1 MNELSTI
8 RIPIMSFRSSGVMYY
23 EVNADHRNRLLRS
36 SAFQENAIKLEKRE
50 RYKGYV
56 TDGVKK
62 RMKKCITLLLQSTP
76 YKYKTNPVT
85 GRTMAHKVSF
95 ITLTTPTHEK
105 SLDAKYCHKNLLEP
119 FLRILRAK
127 HNLKSYIW
135 KVELQ
140 ENGQVHYHLTGDT
153 VIHHRELKNIWNGLL
168 DKNSMLQ
175 EFERKYGHKEPNSTD
190 IHNVYKVRNLEAY
203 LVKYICKEY
212 QNETK
217 LNAKIWDCSQNIK
230 QADYF
235 KFQLDTVSHQI
246 IRKLQETHQVITNY
260 FEKAI
265 FFDFKTNDYYSFFK
279 ESIINDF
286 FKYLQDIQSWNTASH
301 SIKSTLKQKLLE
313 PMKSLLIKGTR
324 WKSQQLQLSYH
335 CYTI

>member
-1 MNELSTI
+1 
-8 RIPIMSFRSSGVMYY
+8 MSFRSSGVMYY
-23 EVNADHRNRLLRS
+23 QVNADHRNRLMS
-36 SAFQENAIKLEKRE
+36 SSKFQENALKLEKRE
-50 RYKGYV
+50 RYLGYV
-56 TDGVKK
+56 SDGVKK

-85 GRTMAHKVSF
+85 GRVMAHKVSF

-105 SLDAKYCHKNLLEP
+105 STDAKYCHKHLLEP
-119 FLRILRAK
+119 FLRVLRRK

-140 ENGQVHYHLTGDT
+140 GNGQVHYHITGDT
-153 VIHHRELKNIWNGLL
+153 VIHHRELRNIWNGLL
-168 DKNSMLQ
+168 DKNSMLC
-175 EFERKYGHKEPNSTD
+175 EFEQKYGHKDPNSTD
-190 IHNVYKVRNLEAY
+190 IHNVQKVRNLEAY

-217 LNAKIWDCSQNIK
+217 LNAKIWDCSKNIK
-230 QADYF
+230 ENDYF

-246 IRKLQETHQVITNY
+246 IRQLQDTQQVITNY

-286 FKYLQDIQSWNTASH
+286 FTYLKTIQSWDTLSH
-301 SIKSTLKQKLLE
+301 SIKSTLKQ
-313 PMKSLLIKGTR
+313 SLSKVTKFLSTR
-324 WKSQQLQLSYH
+324 VTEWRPVQLQLIYP

>member
-1 MNELSTI
+1 
-8 RIPIMSFRSSGVMYY
+8 MSFRSSGVLYY
-23 EVNADHRNRLLRS
+23 EVNADHRNRLLS
-36 SAFQENAIKLEKRE
+36 SSKFQENALKLEKRE

-56 TDGVKK
+56 SDGVKK

-105 SLDAKYCHKNLLEP
+105 SLDAKFCHKHLLEP
-119 FLRILRAK
+119 LLRILRRK

-140 ENGQVHYHLTGDT
+140 SNGQVHYHITGDS
-153 VIHHRELKNIWNGLL
+153 VIHHRELRNIWNGLL

-175 EFERKYGHKEPNSTD
+175 EFEQRYGHKDPNSTD

-212 QNETK
+212 QNETR

-235 KFQLDTVSHQI
+235 KFHLDTTSHQI
-246 IRKLQETHQVITNY
+246 IKQLQQTQQVITKY

-279 ESIINDF
+279 ESIINNF
-286 FKYLQDIQSWNTASH
+286 FEYLKSIQEWKPTQNLV
-301 SIKSTLKQKLLE
+301 KSTSCQKL
-313 PMKSLLIKGTR
+313 KVVTSSLLTKVR
-324 WKSQQLQLSYH
+324 QWKSQQLQLTYH

>member
-1 MNELSTI
+1 
-8 RIPIMSFRSSGVMYY
+8 MYY
-23 EVNADHRNRLLRS
+23 EVNADHRNRLMKS
-36 SAFQENAIKLEKRE
+36 SKFQENALKLEKRE

-56 TDGVKK
+56 SDGVKK

-105 SLDAKYCHKNLLEP
+105 SLDAKFCHKHLLEP
-119 FLRILRAK
+119 FLRILRRK
-127 HNLKSYIW
+127 HSLKSYIW

-140 ENGQVHYHLTGDT
+140 ANGQVHYHITGDS
-153 VIHHRELKNIWNGLL
+153 VIHHRELRNIWNGLL
-168 DKNSMLQ
+168 DKHLMLQ
-175 EFERKYGHKEPNSTD
+175 EFEQKYGHKEPNSTD

-217 LNAKIWDCSQNIK
+217 LNAKIWDCSKNIK
-230 QADYF
+230 ESDYF

-246 IRKLQETHQVITNY
+246 IRQLQETQQVVTKY

-265 FFDFKTNDYYSFFK
+265 FFDFRTNDYYSFFK
-279 ESIINDF
+279 ESIINNF
-286 FKYLQDIQSWNTASH
+286 FSY
-301 SIKSTLKQKLLE
+301 IKSIQEWKPTQNLVKPISCQKL
-313 PMKSLLIKGTR
+313 KAVTSSLLTKVQR
-324 WKSQQLQLSYH
+324 WKSQQLQLIYP

>member
-1 MNELSTI
+1 MNTVADI

-23 EVNADHRNRLLRS
+23 QVNADHRNRLMKS
-36 SAFQENAIKLEKRE
+36 SAFQANAIKLEKRE
-50 RYKGYV
+50 RYLGYV
-56 TDGVKK
+56 SDGVKK

-105 SLDAKYCHKNLLEP
+105 SLDAKYCHKHLLEP
-119 FLRILRAK
+119 MLRILRRK
-127 HNLKSYIW
+127 HSLKSYIW

-140 ENGQVHYHLTGDT
+140 ANGQVHYHITCDI
-153 VIHHRELKNIWNGLL
+153 VMHHKTLRNVWNELL
-168 DKNSMLQ
+168 DKNGML
-175 EFERKYGHKEPNSTD
+175 EDFSLKYGHKDPNSTD
-190 IHNVYKVRNLEAY
+190 IHNVQKVRNLEAY

-217 LNAKIWDCSQNIK
+217 LNAKIWDCSKNIK
-230 QADYF
+230 ENDYF

-246 IRKLQETHQVITNY
+246 VRQLQETKQVITNY

-286 FKYLQDIQSWNTASH
+286 FTYLKTIQQWDTESH
-301 SIKSTLKQKLLE
+301 STKQTLKQNLSKVTKFLSTKV
-313 PMKSLLIKGTR
+313 MQ
-324 WKSQQLQLSYH
+324 WKPQQLQVTFP

>member
-8 RIPIMSFRSSGVMYY
+8 RIPVMSFRSSGVLYY
-23 EVNADHRNRLLRS
+23 EVNADHRNRLLS
-36 SAFQENAIKLEKRE
+36 SSKFQENALKLEKRE

-56 TDGVKK
+56 SDGVKK

-105 SLDAKYCHKNLLEP
+105 SLDAKFCHKHLLEP
-119 FLRILRAK
+119 LLRILRRK

-140 ENGQVHYHLTGDT
+140 SNGQVHYHITGDS
-153 VIHHRELKNIWNGLL
+153 VIHHRELRNIWNGLL

-175 EFERKYGHKEPNSTD
+175 EFEQRYGHKDPNSTD

-212 QNETK
+212 QNETR

-235 KFQLDTVSHQI
+235 KFHLDTTSHQI
-246 IRKLQETHQVITNY
+246 IKQLQQTQQVITKY

-265 FFDFKTNDYYSFFK
+265 FFDFKTNDYYTFFK
-279 ESIINDF
+279 ESIINNF
-286 FKYLQDIQSWNTASH
+286 FEYLKSIQEWKPTQNLVKPTSC
-301 SIKSTLKQKLLE
+301 QKL
-313 PMKSLLIKGTR
+313 KVVTSSLLTKVR
-324 WKSQQLQLSYH
+324 QWKFQQLQLTYH

>member
-1 MNELSTI
+1 MSTVSDI

-23 EVNADHRNRLLRS
+23 QVNADHRNRLMKS
-36 SAFQENAIKLEKRE
+36 SKFQENAIKLEKRE
-50 RYKGYV
+50 RYLGYV
-56 TDGVKK
+56 SDGVKK
-62 RMKKCITLLLQSTP
+62 RMRKCITLLLQSTP
-76 YKYKTNPVT
+76 YKYKTHPIS
-85 GRTMAHKVSF
+85 GRIMAHKVSF

-119 FLRILRAK
+119 MLRVLRRR
-127 HNLKSYIW
+127 HSLKSYIW

-140 ENGQVHYHLTGDT
+140 DNGQVHYHITCDI
-153 VIHHRELKNIWNGLL
+153 VMHHRTLRNIWNELL
-168 DKNSMLQ
+168 DKNGMLEDFQ
-175 EFERKYGHKEPNSTD
+175 LRYGHKDPNSTD
-190 IHNVYKVRNLEAY
+190 IHNVQKVRNLEAY

-217 LNAKIWDCSQNIK
+217 LNAKIWDCSKNIK
-230 QADYF
+230 ENDYF

-246 IRKLQETHQVITNY
+246 VRKLQDTQQVITNY

-286 FKYLQDIQSWNTASH
+286 FTFLKNIQQWDTISH
-301 SIKSTLKQKLLE
+301 SIKSTLKE
-313 PMKSLLIKGTR
+313 SLSKVTKFLSTKVSG
-324 WKSQQLQLSYH
+324 WSPVQLQLIYP

>member
-1 MNELSTI
+1 MNAVADI

-23 EVNADHRNRLLRS
+23 QVNADHRNRLMNS
-36 SAFQENAIKLEKRE
+36 SKFQENALKLEKRE
-50 RYKGYV
+50 RYLGYV
-56 TDGVKK
+56 SDGVKK

-76 YKYKTNPVT
+76 YQYKTHPVS
-85 GRTMAHKVSF
+85 GRIMAHKVSF

-105 SLDAKYCHKNLLEP
+105 SLDAKYCHKHLLEP
-119 FLRILRAK
+119 FLRVLRRK

-140 ENGQVHYHLTGDT
+140 GNGQVHYHITCDI
-153 VIHHRELKNIWNGLL
+153 VMHHQTLRNSWNELLEKNG
-168 DKNSMLQ
+168 ML
-175 EFERKYGHKEPNSTD
+175 EDFKSKYGHNSPNSTD

-217 LNAKIWDCSQNIK
+217 LNAKIWDCSKNIK
-230 QADYF
+230 ENDYF

-246 IRKLQETHQVITNY
+246 VRQLQDTQQVITNY

-286 FKYLQDIQSWNTASH
+286 FTFLKNIQQWDTISH
-301 SIKSTLKQKLLE
+301 SIKSTLKQSLSKVTKLLSTKVMQWR
-313 PMKSLLIKGTR
+313 P
-324 WKSQQLQLSYH
+324 QQLQLIYP

>member
-1 MNELSTI
+1 MNAVADI

-23 EVNADHRNRLLRS
+23 KVNADHRNRLMKS
-36 SAFQENAIKLEKRE
+36 SKFQENALKLEKRE
-50 RYKGYV
+50 RYLGYV
-56 TDGVKK
+56 SDGVKK

-76 YKYKTNPVT
+76 YQYKTHPVS
-85 GRTMAHKVSF
+85 GRIMAHKVSF

-105 SLDAKYCHKNLLEP
+105 SLDAKYCHKHLLEP
-119 FLRILRAK
+119 FLRVLRRK

-140 ENGQVHYHLTGDT
+140 GNGQVHYHITCDI
-153 VIHHRELKNIWNGLL
+153 VMHHQTLRNSWNELLEKNG
-168 DKNSMLQ
+168 ML
-175 EFERKYGHKEPNSTD
+175 EDFKGKYGHSSPNSTD

-217 LNAKIWDCSQNIK
+217 LNAKIWDCSKNIK
-230 QADYF
+230 ENDYF

-246 IRKLQETHQVITNY
+246 VRQLQDTQQVITNY

-286 FKYLQDIQSWNTASH
+286 FTFLKNIQQWDTISH
-301 SIKSTLKQKLLE
+301 SIKSTLKQSLSKVTKLLSTKATQWR
-313 PMKSLLIKGTR
+313 P
-324 WKSQQLQLSYH
+324 QQLQLIYP

>member
-1 MNELSTI
+1 MNTVTDI

-23 EVNADHRNRLLRS
+23 QVNADHRNRLMS
-36 SAFQENAIKLEKRE
+36 SSKFQENAIKLEKRE
-50 RYKGYV
+50 RYLGYV
-56 TDGVKK
+56 SDGVKK

-105 SLDAKYCHKNLLEP
+105 SLDAKYCHKYLLEP
-119 FLRILRAK
+119 FLRVLRRK

-140 ENGQVHYHLTGDT
+140 SNGQVHYHITGDT
-153 VIHHRELKNIWNGLL
+153 VIHHRELRNIWNGLL
-168 DKNSMLQ
+168 DKSSMLQ
-175 EFERKYGHKEPNSTD
+175 EFEQKYGHKDPNSTD
-190 IHNVYKVRNLEAY
+190 IHNVQKVRNLEAY

-217 LNAKIWDCSQNIK
+217 LNAKIWDCSKNIK
-230 QADYF
+230 ENDYF

-246 IRKLQETHQVITNY
+246 IRQLQETQQVITNY

-286 FKYLQDIQSWNTASH
+286 FTYLKTIQSWDTVLH
-301 SIKSTLKQKLLE
+301 STKQTLKQ
-313 PMKSLLIKGTR
+313 SLSKVTSCLSTKAMG
-324 WKSQQLQLSYH
+324 WKSQQLQVIYP

>member
-1 MNELSTI
+1 
-8 RIPIMSFRSSGVMYY
+8 MSFRSSGVMYY
-23 EVNADHRNRLLRS
+23 EVNADHRARLMS
-36 SAFQENAIKLEKRE
+36 SSKFQENSIKLEKRE
-50 RYKGYV
+50 RYQGYV
-56 TDGVKK
+56 SEGVKK

-85 GRTMAHKVSF
+85 GKTMQHKVSF

-105 SLDAKYCHKNLLEP
+105 SYDAKYCHKNLLEP
-119 FLRILRAK
+119 MLRILRRK

-140 ENGQVHYHLTGDT
+140 ENGQVHYHITCDI
-153 VIHHRELKNIWNGLL
+153 VIHHRTLRNSWNELLNSNG
-168 DKNSMLQ
+168 MLESFYSQ
-175 EFERKYGHKEPNSTD
+175 YGHKEPNSTD
-190 IHNVYKVRNLEAY
+190 VHNVYKVRNLEAY

-212 QNETK
+212 QNETR
-217 LNAKIWDCSQNIK
+217 LNAKIWDCSKNIK
-230 QADYF
+230 ESDYF

-246 IRKLQETHQVITNY
+246 IRKLQEHQQVITKY

-265 FFDFKTNDYYSFFK
+265 FFDFRTNDYYSFFK

-286 FKYLQDIQSWNTASH
+286 FTFLNNIQQWKHTLNSA
-301 SIKSTLKQKLLE
+301 KPTLKRKLLE
-313 PMKSLLIKGTR
+313 PTKSLLTR
-324 WKSQQLQLSYH
+324 ATLCNYQQSQLLFP